1 MADGVH
7 HTAFIL
13 SLAQHRVNGLAHI
26 GQRDIF
32 NQFNFAGVA
41 IDLNFRSTPRDLP
54 KSRGRALGRLFT
66 FDVLVGPAS
75 NDFTALR

>member
-13 SLAQHRVNGLAHI
+13 SLAQHRMDRLAHI

-41 IDLNFRSTPRDLP
+41 IDLNFRSTPEISK
-54 KSRGRALGRLFT
+54 KSWESPRPPSCF
-66 FDVLVGPAS
+66 
-75 NDFTALR
+75 